1 MTLLL
6 VTLLNAQADDT
17 TPQYSPVTTIDFENV
32 DISANTTKP
41 QIVFIQE
48 TKRPDFKPGDL
59 IELFIVEPTKKPIT
73 ASSPE
78 ETPVIGEGK

>member
-6 VTLLNAQADDT
+6 ITLLNAHADE
-17 TPQYSPVTTIDFENV
+17 TPTYAPITIIDFEDS

-41 QIVFIQE
+41 QVVFIQE

-59 IELFIVEPTKKPIT
+59 IELFIVEPTKRPVT
-73 ASSPE
+73 ASSPA
-78 ETPVIGEGK
+78 ETPAIGEGK